1 MFVNDDVIIKT
12 TSSFSTMPTQSI
24 VNQVGKDIKQADFVC
39 VEAAM
44 ETVDVD
50 VMEITAAVTVPVVA
64 TVATVVCFS
73 SNSYTQI
80 TKFLII

>member
-1 MFVNDDVIIKT
+1 
-12 TSSFSTMPTQSI
+12 
-24 VNQVGKDIKQADFVC
+24 
-39 VEAAM
+39 M